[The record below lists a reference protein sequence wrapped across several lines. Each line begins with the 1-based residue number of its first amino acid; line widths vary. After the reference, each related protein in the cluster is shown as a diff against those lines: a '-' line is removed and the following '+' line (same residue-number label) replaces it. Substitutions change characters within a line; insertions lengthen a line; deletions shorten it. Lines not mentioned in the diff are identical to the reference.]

1 MSIHW
6 LAFSGLSPQTSRSR
20 QPPIGPPR
28 EHFES
33 RLRCQLRLS
42 MPQTGKVHGQDEVRK
57 GGRKLRKW
65 LLLIG
70 EQIHERLGRVGG
82 LKAQETVG

>member
-1 MSIHW
+1 
-6 LAFSGLSPQTSRSR
+6 
-20 QPPIGPPR
+20 
-28 EHFES
+28 
-33 RLRCQLRLS
+33 